1 MKRTLNRNL
10 SALLRLGIAAAIF
23 FSIIY
28 QITDRVVNNVFRPF
42 EYFSYFTIQTG
53 LITGTVLTIAGLS
66 ALRNAEDSYRVTMLR
81 LWVISYEVVVGIF
94 YNVLLRDPASNPPD
108 PRDVGYDWPVLPNEI
123 LHTWAPIILVVEWL
137 IAGGKPAY
145 AWKKVWWVIVYP
157 LSWLGFSILRGMFA
171 PDHWWAYWF
180 LNPGENGEG
189 VGNMVTYILL
199 IAGTMLA
206 FAYGFTAIRKALGR
220 RG

>member
-28 QITDRVVNNVFRPF
+28 QVTDRVVNNVFRPF
-42 EYFSYFTIQTG
+42 EYFTYFTIQTG
-53 LITGTVLTIAGLS
+53 LITGTVLTIAGIS
-66 ALRNAEDSYRVTMLR
+66 ALRHAEDSYRVTMLR

-94 YNVLLRDPASNPPD
+94 YNVLLRDSAGD
-108 PRDVGYDWPVLPNEI
+108 VRDAGYDWPVLPNEI
-123 LHTWAPIILVVEWL
+123 LHTWAPLILVLEWF
-137 IAGGKPAY
+137 IAGSKPDY

-157 LSWLGFSILRGMFA
+157 LSWLAFSILRGMFA

-189 VGNMVTYILL
+189 IGNMITYILM
-199 IAGTMLA
+199 IAGTMLV
-206 FAYGFTAIRKALGR
+206 FAYGFTAIRKTIGR
-220 RG
+220 KA

>member
-53 LITGTVLTIAGLS
+53 LITGTVLTIAGIS
-66 ALRNAEDSYRVTMLR
+66 ALRHAEDSYRVTMLR

-137 IAGGKPAY
+137 IAGGKPSPVSSSITAY
-145 AWKKVWWVIVYP
+145 PARGCSVMVSRPMRMETRLTVWPV
-157 LSWLGFSILRGMFA
+157 
-171 PDHWWAYWF
+171 
-180 LNPGENGEG
+180 
-189 VGNMVTYILL
+189 
-199 IAGTMLA
+199 
-206 FAYGFTAIRKALGR
+206 
-220 RG
+220 